1 MQCSPRASSAS
12 NDIIQFPFQSHLQAP
27 AKVHKSAHVRRGG
40 SKQQYVAINM
50 QVKVHEGAFSL
61 AQSSPLD
68 HGFDMDASR
77 LNDGLLLP
85 IDASLGP

>member
-1 MQCSPRASSAS
+1 
-12 NDIIQFPFQSHLQAP
+12 
-27 AKVHKSAHVRRGG
+27 
-40 SKQQYVAINM
+40 M

-61 AQSSPLD
+61 ALSSPLD